1 MNAVMA
7 NQPQEEMILILDTMK
22 LRSAGLASLLEP
34 WAGVMGMKLQCA
46 SLEALDQIKD
56 CRMVVASVGG
66 GTLSNPEVLQWIK
79 LLRAKW
85 PSAALVVV
93 SDRQDSNEVVH
104 AFGAGV
110 NGFIPTNYDPEITR
124 QALSFIIG
132 GGSFFPP
139 AILSDLSIRSD
150 IMMETTNRRTQS
162 SEAVESRSING
173 FTPRQQEVLEL
184 LRRGDSNKVIGR
196 RLSMTEATVKVHV
209 RQIMRKL
216 GASNRTQAALICS
229 SESHKADLRCP
240 TPPK

>member
-1 MNAVMA
+1 MNAIAA
-7 NQPQEEMILILDTMK
+7 NQLQDDVVLILDTMK

-34 WAGVMGMKLQCA
+34 WARLMGMKLQCA
-46 SLEALDQIKD
+46 GLESVEQIGS
-56 CRMVVASVGG
+56 CRMVVLSVGG
-66 GTLSNPEVLQWIK
+66 STVSNPEILDWIK
-79 LLRAKW
+79 HLRAKW
-85 PSAALVVV
+85 PETALVVV
-93 SDRQDSNEVVH
+93 SDREDSSEVAR
-104 AFGAGV
+104 AFGAGA
-110 NGFIPTNYDPEITR
+110 NGFIPTNYEPEITR

-139 AILSDLSIRSD
+139 TILTDLPTHSD
-150 IMMETTNRRTQS
+150 IMLETTNRRAQS
-162 SEAVESRSING
+162 GEPGEARLING

-229 SESHKADLRCP
+229 SESHQAAHLFP
-240 TPPK
+240 TPQK

>member
-1 MNAVMA
+1 MNAIAA
-7 NQPQEEMILILDTMK
+7 NQLQEDVVLILDTMK

-34 WAGVMGMKLQCA
+34 WARLMGMKLQCA
-46 SLEALDQIKD
+46 GLEAVEQIGR
-56 CRMVVASVGG
+56 CRMVVLSVGG
-66 GTLSNPEVLQWIK
+66 STVSNPEMADWIK
-79 LLRAKW
+79 HSRAKW
-85 PSAALVVV
+85 PEAALVVV
-93 SDRQDSNEVVH
+93 SDREDSCEVAR
-104 AFGAGV
+104 AFGAGA
-110 NGFIPTNYDPEITR
+110 NGFIPTNYEPEITR

-139 AILSDLSIRSD
+139 TILTDLPKHSD
-150 IMMETTNRRTQS
+150 IMVEASSRRTQS
-162 SEAVESRSING
+162 GEPGEARLING

-229 SESHKADLRCP
+229 SESQHTGHLFAPSQK
-240 TPPK
+240 

>member
-1 MNAVMA
+1 MNAIAA
-7 NQPQEEMILILDTMK
+7 NQLQDDVVLILDTMK

-34 WAGVMGMKLQCA
+34 WARLMGMKLQCA
-46 SLEALDQIKD
+46 GLECVEQMGG
-56 CRMVVASVGG
+56 CRMVVLSVGG
-66 GTLSNPEVLQWIK
+66 STVSNPEILDWIK
-79 LLRAKW
+79 HLRAKW
-85 PSAALVVV
+85 PGTALVVV
-93 SDRQDSNEVVH
+93 SDREDSSEVAR
-104 AFGAGV
+104 AFGAGA
-110 NGFIPTNYDPEITR
+110 NGFIPTNYEPEITR

-139 AILSDLSIRSD
+139 TILTDLPIHSD
-150 IMMETTNRRTQS
+150 IMLETTNRRAQS
-162 SEAVESRSING
+162 GEPGEARLING

-229 SESHKADLRCP
+229 SESHQAGHLFP
-240 TPPK
+240 TPQK

>member
-1 MNAVMA
+1 MNAITA
-7 NQPQEEMILILDTMK
+7 SQPQEDVVLILDTMK

-34 WAGVMGMKLQCA
+34 WARLMSMRLQCA
-46 SLEALDQIKD
+46 SLDAVEQIDD
-56 CRMVVASVGG
+56 CKMVVLSVGG
-66 GTLSNPEVLQWIK
+66 GTLSDPEILHWIRH
-79 LLRAKW
+79 LRARW
-85 PSAALVVV
+85 PSTPLVVV
-93 SDRQDSNEVVH
+93 SDREDSNEVVR
-104 AFGAGV
+104 AFGAGA
-110 NGFIPTNYDPEITR
+110 NGFIPTNYEPDITR
-124 QALSFIIG
+124 RALSFIIG

-139 AILSDLSIRSD
+139 TILSDLPIHSD
-150 IMMETTNRRTQS
+150 IMVETVSRRTHS
-162 SEAVESRSING
+162 GEGGEARLING

-229 SESHKADLRCP
+229 SDSQKLDPRHP